1 MDQHYHPAPLGH
13 YSAPETGPHR
23 LLPSRSSLS
32 LQATIRH
39 ITDQRPVHTSR
50 TWTSSGDHNIL
61 SDTDELDDRAA
72 FVQEYNRL
80 AKKVRALKEVETKL
94 TI

>member
-1 MDQHYHPAPLGH
+1 MDQHCHPPLGH
-13 YSAPETGPHR
+13 YSASEAGPHR

-39 ITDQRPVHTSR
+39 ITDQGPVRTSR

-61 SDTDELDDRAA
+61 SDTDELGDRAT

-80 AKKVRALKEVETKL
+80 ARKVRALKK
-94 TI
+94 